1 MVPCRAVSAERH
13 AKGGNGLPETPS
25 NEPRGQRIVLHHGR
39 PWWAIAPVVASLA
52 LALFALLL
60 WRENRQLRE
69 ENSSALQKADSYRDR
84 MVQGRELSR
93 HTDEED
99 RELAAFLTSPE
110 SQQVSLKR
118 TKGAPQPSAWV
129 MYVRAKGHLLMLA
142 SSMPRLPHSKI
153 YELWLIPI
161 GNSTPMAAGSF
172 TPDQNNDAIM
182 MNPPITPGTTAKAFA
197 VSVEAAPKS
206 QKPTTAFLLMGSV
219 PPEDAP

>member
-1 MVPCRAVSAERH
+1 M
-13 AKGGNGLPETPS
+13 
-25 NEPRGQRIVLHHGR
+25 LHHGR

-52 LALFALLL
+52 LVLFSLLL

-84 MVQGRELSR
+84 MVQNRQLGRNFYQKIGD
-93 HTDEED
+93 T
-99 RELAAFLTSPE
+99 AAFLSSSE
-110 SQQVSLKR
+110 SQQVSLKP
-118 TKGAPQPSAWV
+118 TKGTRQPSAWV

-142 SSMPRLPHSKI
+142 SNMPRLPHSKI

-182 MNPPITPGTTAKAFA
+182 MNPPITPGTAAKAFA